1 MRAAKQN
8 GFSWIELMVVVLLAG
23 LLVAAA
29 TPMVNAY
36 SSQRGSLHL
45 QARLLESLAKAQE
58 AALSGGE
65 PVSLCA
71 SRDGK
76 RCEATGW
83 EYGWLVYKGAQRE
96 NITSAQIIEQV
107 QAETV
112 EAKISVVNEQA
123 QQLPAIR
130 FNAQGFSADRVL
142 AAFCQQQPE
151 DSRVL
156 LIERTG
162 RFRAMLKLEDMAS
175 ASGEFRRGL
184 PRVSQMCVQG

>member
-1 MRAAKQN
+1 MSAAKQS

-45 QARLLESLAKAQE
+45 QARFLESLAKAQE
-58 AALSGGE
+58 AALNGGE
-65 PVSLCA
+65 QVSLCA

-76 RCEATGW
+76 RCEPTGW
-83 EYGWLVYKGAQRE
+83 EHGWLVYKGAQGG
-96 NITSAQIIEQV
+96 NLAPAQVIEQV
-107 QAETV
+107 QAESV
-112 EAKISVVNEQA
+112 EAKVSVVNEQA
-123 QQLPAIR
+123 QPLAAIR
-130 FNAQGFSADRVL
+130 FNARGFSADRVL
-142 AAFCQQQPE
+142 AAFCQPQAL

-162 RFRAMLKLEDMAS
+162 RFRAMLKLEDMAN
-175 ASGEFRRGL
+175 ADDARRSGL
-184 PRVSQMCVQG
+184 PRVSQMCAQG